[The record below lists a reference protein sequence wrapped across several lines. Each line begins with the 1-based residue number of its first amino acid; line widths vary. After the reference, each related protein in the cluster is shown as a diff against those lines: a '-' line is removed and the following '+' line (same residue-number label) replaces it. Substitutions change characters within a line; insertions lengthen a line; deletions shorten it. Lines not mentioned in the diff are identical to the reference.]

1 VRLLLIADT
10 HVPIRARDLLS
21 RVWDEVA
28 DVDVAPTN
36 DGQAGEKRPTRPRG
50 DRWIAA
56 TGIGD
61 TNTKPQPRQPVPGG
75 KVSEHRPRFQVG
87 VDPWYQLG
95 CAEVLRCG
103 DRTRQQGVQMVVHP
117 KRVDALAT
125 AVRQFARTK
134 AVGE

>member
-1 VRLLLIADT
+1 VQ
-10 HVPIRARDLLS
+10 VC
-21 RVWDEVA
+21 
-28 DVDVAPTN
+28 
-36 DGQAGEKRPTRPRG
+36 GPRG

-75 KVSEHRPRFQVG
+75 KVSEHRPRFQLASTFGISLAAPRYCG
-87 VDPWYQLG
+87 VAIARGSKKFRWWSTQN
-95 CAEVLRCG
+95 ES
-103 DRTRQQGVQMVVHP
+103 TR
-117 KRVDALAT
+117 LAT